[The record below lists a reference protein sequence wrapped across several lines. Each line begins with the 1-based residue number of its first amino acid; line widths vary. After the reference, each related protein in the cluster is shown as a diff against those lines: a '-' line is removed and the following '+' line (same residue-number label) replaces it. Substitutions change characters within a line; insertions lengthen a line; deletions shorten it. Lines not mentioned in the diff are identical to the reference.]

1 MAGAKSLSPGHS
13 FFVEPD
19 ATVVVRDIHPLI
31 LVITVTEVL
40 VPGNSFV
47 LVFLVVAADSNL
59 EPRVHVIAPTN
70 DHSVIVHVPP
80 NLAIEGVD
88 SLELETPVIVIVL
101 ATIPVEAPDRGFD
114 VVTGPDY
121 FVRERKVAVNL

>member
-1 MAGAKSLSPGHS
+1 MAGAKSPNPGHS

-19 ATVVVRDIHPLI
+19 ARIVVRDIHPLV
-31 LVITVTEVL
+31 LVITITEVL
-40 VPGNSFV
+40 VPSNSFI

-59 EPRVHVIAPTN
+59 EPRVQVIAPTN

-80 NLAIEGVD
+80 DLAIEGVD

-114 VVTGPDY
+114 VVSGPDY
-121 FVRERKVAVNL
+121 FVCERKVAVNL